1 MTGASGVVALF
12 LLEWSAGWIA
22 AATWTQSW
30 FVVSRGHFKITA
42 YCTLTLAVL
51 AVFAYA
57 TATGDSVQRNLVI
70 AFAVAAL
77 VYLLVQYSR
86 TDWPGV
92 VAGTLVSVLG
102 LAALVASASDLPGWS
117 SALAGFGLITGM
129 LLMGAVTNGMMLGH
143 WYLNQPGLKPWA
155 LARLTGLGLVVT
167 GACAVAAVAGASR
180 LTDSATRGAV
190 LGIPGFGDS
199 FGTAFFAVGL
209 GLLAFTGGIV
219 WMARRCV
226 RIRSIQSATGLY
238 YVALLTAGV
247 AEFLLL
253 YLMVNP

>member
-1 MTGASGVVALF
+1 LTGASAVVALF
-12 LLEWSAGWIA
+12 LLEWSAGWVA
-22 AATWTQSW
+22 GATWTQSW

-42 YCTLTLAVL
+42 YCALALAALAVL
-51 AVFAYA
+51 AYGNAA
-57 TATGDSVQRNLVI
+57 GGSLPRSLVI
-70 AFAVAAL
+70 AFAAATL

-92 VAGTLVSVLG
+92 VAGTLVSGLG
-102 LAALVASASDLPGWS
+102 VAALVASAGEVPGWPGV
-117 SALAGFGLITGM
+117 LAAAGVITGM
-129 LLMGAVTNGMMLGH
+129 GLMGAVTNGMMLGH

-167 GACAVAAVAGASR
+167 AACALAAVAGAGR
-180 LTDSATRGAV
+180 LTASTTRGAV

-199 FGTAFFAVGL
+199 FGVAFFVVGL
-209 GLLAFTGGIV
+209 GLLAFTGAIV

-238 YVALLTAGV
+238 YVALLSAGV

>member
-1 MTGASGVVALF
+1 
-12 LLEWSAGWIA
+12 LLEWSAGWVVA
-22 AATWTQSW
+22 AAWTQSW

-51 AVFAYA
+51 AVLAYDRA
-57 TATGDSVQRNLVI
+57 AGGGLDRDLVVAFTAASV
-70 AFAVAAL
+70 
-77 VYLLVQYSR
+77 VYVLVQYSR

-92 VAGTLVSVLG
+92 VVGVAVSALG
-102 LAALVASASDLPGWS
+102 VAALVASAIELPGWPGG
-117 SALAGFGLITGM
+117 LAGAALITGM

-155 LARLTGLGLVVT
+155 LARLTGLGIVVVV
-167 GACAVAAVAGASR
+167 ACAAAAIAGAGR
-180 LTDSATRGAV
+180 LTASETRGAV
-190 LGIPGFGDS
+190 LGIPGFGES
-199 FGTAFFAVGL
+199 FGVAFFAVGL
-209 GLLAFTGGIV
+209 GLLVFTGAIV

>member
-1 MTGASGVVALF
+1 LTGASGVVALF
-12 LLEWSAGWIA
+12 LLEWGAGWVA

-42 YCTLTLAVL
+42 YCALVLAVL
-51 AVFAYA
+51 AVFAYGNA
-57 TATGDSVQRNLVI
+57 ADAPLPRNLVI
-70 AFAVAAL
+70 AFAVGTL
-77 VYLLVQYSR
+77 LYLLVQYSR

-92 VAGTLVSVLG
+92 VVGAVVTAIG
-102 LAALVASASDLPGWS
+102 LAALVASAADLPGWPA
-117 SALAGFGLITGM
+117 ALAGAGLVTGM
-129 LLMGAVTNGMMLGH
+129 GLMGAVTNGMMLGH

-155 LARLTGLGLVVT
+155 LARLTGLGIAVT
-167 GACAVAAVAGASR
+167 AACAAAALAGAGR
-180 LTDSATRGAV
+180 LTSSSTRGAV

-199 FGTAFFAVGL
+199 FGVAFFAVGL
-209 GLLAFTGGIV
+209 GLLAFTGAIV

>member
-1 MTGASGVVALF
+1 LTGASGVVALF
-12 LLEWSAGWIA
+12 LLEWSAGWVAGA
-22 AATWTQSW
+22 AWTQSW
-30 FVVSRGHFKITA
+30 LVVSRGHFKITA
-42 YCTLTLAVL
+42 YCAVALAVL
-51 AVFAYA
+51 ANVAFRSA
-57 TATGDSVQRNLVI
+57 TTTPLHRNNVMIFTVL
-70 AFAVAAL
+70 AGL
-77 VYLLVQYSR
+77 YLAVQYSR

-92 VAGTLVSVLG
+92 VVGTLASAMGV
-102 LAALVASASDLPGWS
+102 ATLVAAARSVPGWPGW
-117 SALAGFGLITGM
+117 LAGFGLITGM

-167 GACAVAAVAGASR
+167 AACAVAAVAGASR
-180 LTDSATRGAV
+180 LTDSSTRGAV

-199 FGTAFFAVGL
+199 FGTAFFAVGV
-209 GLLAFTGGIV
+209 GLLAFTGGLV